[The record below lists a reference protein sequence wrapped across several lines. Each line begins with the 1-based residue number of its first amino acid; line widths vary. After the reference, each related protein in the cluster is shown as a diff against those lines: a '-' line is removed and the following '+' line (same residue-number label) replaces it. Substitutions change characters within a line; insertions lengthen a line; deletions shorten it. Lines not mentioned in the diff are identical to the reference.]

1 MARGHWR
8 FRKRPGR
15 GLICTQQRQETLSL
29 VGACGVSQEQR
40 SGGTG
45 DRLRAEPG
53 EAGHVGQR
61 VPEGE

>member
-29 VGACGVSQEQR
+29 VGACGVSQDKGVEVQVIGYVQ
-40 SGGTG
+40 SQV
-45 DRLRAEPG
+45 RLDM
-53 EAGHVGQR
+53 
-61 VPEGE
+61 